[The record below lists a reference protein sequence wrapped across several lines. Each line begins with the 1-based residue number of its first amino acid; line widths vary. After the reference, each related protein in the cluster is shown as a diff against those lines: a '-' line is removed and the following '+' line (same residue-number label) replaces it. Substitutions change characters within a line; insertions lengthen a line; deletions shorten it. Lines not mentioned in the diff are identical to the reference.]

1 MQSQACL
8 VDSPGATSSPKK
20 GTHPPLPKLFESVQT
35 PRAVAA
41 ELAEC
46 ESACKSGPFEGL
58 IGV

>member
-1 MQSQACL
+1 MPERNRT
-8 VDSPGATSSPKK
+8 PGQPAPPKK

-46 ESACKSGPFEGL
+46 ESACKNGPL
-58 IGV
+58 RV